1 MPQRLKDAKV
11 HKKYIFYWSLFV
23 FFWIFI
29 PTSSQNID
37 IRLLRSFNSQAS
49 LPSDKFF
56 QFLSNSD
63 AYFVALTPLTMGI
76 TGLVKHDDK
85 LFRNA
90 YVTLAATG
98 INAGITT
105 VLKYS
110 INRNRPYIT
119 YPDITK
125 KSAAGSPSFPSGHTS
140 SAFATATSLSLAY
153 PKWYI
158 IVPSYTW
165 AGSVGYSRMHLGVH
179 YPSDV
184 LAGAIIGT
192 GCAWLTYTV
201 NKKLIM
207 KSTNKL

>member
-1 MPQRLKDAKV
+1 MALRLL
-11 HKKYIFYWSLFV
+11 LFILL
-23 FFWIFI
+23 FC
-29 PTSSQNID
+29 PLASSSQNID
-37 IRLLRSFNSQAS
+37 IRLLRSFNSPAS
-49 LPSDKFF
+49 LPSDKLF

-63 AYFVALTPLTMGI
+63 AYFVALTPLTMGA
-76 TGLVKHDDK
+76 TGLIKHDDK

-90 YVTLAATG
+90 CVTLAATG

-105 VLKYS
+105 ILKYS
-110 INRNRPYIT
+110 INRNRPFIT
-119 YPDITK
+119 YPEITK

-184 LAGAIIGT
+184 LVGALIGT
-192 GCAWLTYTV
+192 GSAWLTCTI
-201 NKKLIM
+201 NRKLNIKPAKKP
-207 KSTNKL
+207 